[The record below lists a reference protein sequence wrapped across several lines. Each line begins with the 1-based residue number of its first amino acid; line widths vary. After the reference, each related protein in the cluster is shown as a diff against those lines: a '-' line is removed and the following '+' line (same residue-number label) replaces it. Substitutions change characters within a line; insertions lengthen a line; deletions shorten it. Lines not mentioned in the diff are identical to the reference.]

1 MTPPLLRTI
10 PEQFE
15 TQRLLLRVP
24 RAGDGPMVY
33 AAVVESLAS
42 LRRFPASLPWVM
54 TEPSVDTSEAYCRL
68 AASSFIVRKD
78 LPFLLIDKTTGML
91 VGCASFHHIDW
102 NVPSMEIGYWCRD
115 SQCRQG
121 YITEAVSAMTHLAFT
136 DLKAERIQILTDE
149 ENLASCR
156 VCERAGFSL
165 EGTLHH
171 ERKAPDGTLRNTR
184 VYARIA

>member
-15 TQRLLLRVP
+15 TKRLLLRVP
-24 RAGDGPMVY
+24 QAGDGAIVY
-33 AAVVESLAS
+33 EAVVESLAS

-78 LPFLLIDKTTGML
+78 LPFLLLDKATGAL
-91 VGCASFHHIDW
+91 VGCASFHRIDW
-102 NVPSMEIGYWCRD
+102 SVPSMEIGYWCRD
-115 SQCRQG
+115 SRCGQG
-121 YITEAVSAMTHLAFT
+121 YITEAVSAMAF
-136 DLKAERIQILTDE
+136 DKLKAERIQILTDE
-149 ENLASCR
+149 ENIASCR
-156 VCERAGFSL
+156 VCERAGFTL
-165 EGTLHH
+165 EGTLRH

-184 VYARIA
+184 VYACTT